1 MLDPTCEIL
10 LDASAQDR
18 EGLEGAMD
26 ISIGLGE
33 VQGEMWEGM
42 GCIPPYTP
50 GDLTSIQD
58 LLSEAHLE
66 PLAEKELDVLQET
79 NRRVPCLQWH
89 SDLEGHL
96 SYLHISLPQ
105 VLYWLKSLS
114 SRAYL
119 AGLPGL
125 PGLPG
130 KAPASDTR

>member
-26 ISIGLGE
+26 VSIGLEE
-33 VQGEMWEGM
+33 VQGEMGEGM

-66 PLAEKELDVLQET
+66 PLTGKELDVLHGSPLSLEWWMEDVLEERWFT
-79 NRRVPCLQWH
+79 YAAHAKILTGPCEP
-89 SDLEGHL
+89 D
-96 SYLHISLPQ
+96 
-105 VLYWLKSLS
+105 
-114 SRAYL
+114 
-119 AGLPGL
+119 LPGPL
-125 PGLPG
+125 AQVEVRLNN
-130 KAPASDTR
+130 